1 MKRGLTIHNETL
13 GMAVLG
19 KKVPGTAKQEVLM
32 KWKSAALWIIITV
45 VSLLPFQLEAKEEQA
60 TENGERVSGM
70 VLPVSHEELME
81 KVTAVLSAGGGEV
94 TLVKTVSLGDLGRV
108 YVATID
114 SGKKRIFARVV
125 ARRVPCMD
133 CHDVFFVYSFDEK
146 PTFLD
151 FAPLHV
157 TKRYNK
163 PWDTDDIAKIQTR
176 LAGESLSE
184 SVPFNPM
191 VDAVSYATISSKLV
205 FHSINQTDRVLKQL
219 GESGSCKGE

>member
-1 MKRGLTIHNETL
+1 MKN
-13 GMAVLG
+13 
-19 KKVPGTAKQEVLM
+19 
-32 KWKSAALWIIITV
+32 KSAALWIIVAV
-45 VSLLPFQLEAKEEQA
+45 VSLLPLQLEAKEEHA
-60 TENGERVSGM
+60 TENGDKVSGM
-70 VLPVSHEELME
+70 LLPVSHEELMD

-108 YVATID
+108 YVATVD
-114 SGKKRIFARVV
+114 NGKKRIFARVV

-176 LAGESLSE
+176 LSGESLSE
-184 SVPFNPM
+184 SVSFNPM

-219 GESGSCKGE
+219 GD